1 MKKMTLLPRLLT
13 LALAAMLVLGGCSS
27 TGGTKDTPAPTPE
40 ATPAPT
46 AAPEDAAPN
55 FYKYNTYLDTLDY
68 LYDNLGYLD
77 SYFAVVAFQEEF
89 AVLDGGE
96 YGNIQMSVGMAT
108 GDVLGRMDEC
118 LELAEEE
125 PSYPDMDAA
134 MKTLIPLAK
143 SNEEALLAVASYARS
158 GDWREDGLSKA
169 AELHAAL
176 LPTVEPFMD
185 ALEAASEQ
193 LDILDKSFQDGEL
206 ARMQENDEMIA
217 YYTSILLSET
227 EEFYELATAEENV
240 VDGQVIVQN
249 MDEFSAAAAKVQET
263 GALLLEALEDKGQ
276 RGKTAKLDY
285 MNEDDLKFQYYKSY
299 TVHVNGIV
307 SYVSEALSHA
317 GNGEDILGSLEFVE
331 MNYSDLVSD
340 YNDYIVG

>member
-27 TGGTKDTPAPTPE
+27 AGGTKNTPAPTPE

-46 AAPEDAAPN
+46 AAPKDAAPN

-77 SYFAVVAFQEEF
+77 SYFGVVAFQEEF

-96 YGNIQMSVGMAT
+96 YGNIQMSVGTAT

-206 ARMQENDEMIA
+206 AREYGCRKM
-217 YYTSILLSET
+217 T
-227 EEFYELATAEENV
+227 
-240 VDGQVIVQN
+240 
-249 MDEFSAAAAKVQET
+249 
-263 GALLLEALEDKGQ
+263 
-276 RGKTAKLDY
+276 R
-285 MNEDDLKFQYYKSY
+285 
-299 TVHVNGIV
+299 
-307 SYVSEALSHA
+307 
-317 GNGEDILGSLEFVE
+317 
-331 MNYSDLVSD
+331 
-340 YNDYIVG
+340 

>member
-1 MKKMTLLPRLLT
+1 MKKMTLLPRLLS

-27 TGGTKDTPAPTPE
+27 AGGTKNTPAPTPE

-77 SYFAVVAFQEEF
+77 SYFGVVAFQEEF

-96 YGNIQMSVGMAT
+96 YGNIQMSVGTAT

-176 LPTVEPFMD
+176 LPTVEP
-185 ALEAASEQ
+185 
-193 LDILDKSFQDGEL
+193 
-206 ARMQENDEMIA
+206 
-217 YYTSILLSET
+217 
-227 EEFYELATAEENV
+227 
-240 VDGQVIVQN
+240 
-249 MDEFSAAAAKVQET
+249 
-263 GALLLEALEDKGQ
+263 
-276 RGKTAKLDY
+276 
-285 MNEDDLKFQYYKSY
+285 
-299 TVHVNGIV
+299 
-307 SYVSEALSHA
+307 
-317 GNGEDILGSLEFVE
+317 
-331 MNYSDLVSD
+331 
-340 YNDYIVG
+340 